1 MPDIRVRFS
10 KGSEALG
17 KVDEVII
24 EVPAC
29 YCNLADPFDYSA
41 TIIMPLPVAEWLA
54 KLLRI
59 TVTDKI
65 DTNALVDF

>member
-10 KGSEALG
+10 KGSEDWG
-17 KVDEVII
+17 PGEEVEIQ
-24 EVPAC
+24 VPAR
-29 YCNLADPFDYSA
+29 YCTLAGPFDDVA
-41 TIIMPLPVAEWLA
+41 TIRMPLLVAEWLA

-65 DTNALVDF
+65 DANAFVDF

>member
-10 KGSEALG
+10 KGSEDWG
-17 KVDEVII
+17 PGDEVEIQM
-24 EVPAC
+24 PAS
-29 YCNLADPFDYSA
+29 YCNLADPFDDVA
-41 TIIMPLPVAEWLA
+41 TIRMPFLVAEWLA

-65 DTNALVDF
+65 DTNAFVEL